1 MSTTMTTGPLLAALE
16 GCYEAPRAAALSGV
30 PVSTVYYWA
39 RTGLINPSVSPE
51 KPKRWSYADL
61 MALRLVYWLR
71 HPKRDL
77 EVRVDASPMN
87 EVRRALA
94 ELDELGLDIWSRDLP
109 HPGSPL
115 QVDRTGS
122 IFIVSADRVETT
134 HREGVLGETLDLL
147 GPFNVGQGHG
157 PDLIRPREHLRI
169 IPGKVSGEPHLV
181 DSRITTQAVAAL
193 FDRFRDI
200 DRVAALYPD
209 LDKVAIAEALDLEQQ
224 LAA

>member
-1 MSTTMTTGPLLAALE
+1 MTPTKTSGHLLAALE

-30 PVSTVYYWA
+30 PVSTVYCWA
-39 RTGLINPSVSPE
+39 RQGIVVPTVSPE

-71 HPKRDL
+71 HPKRDHPL
-77 EVRVDASPMN
+77 PVSASPMN
-87 EVRRALA
+87 EVKRALA
-94 ELDELGLDIWSRDLP
+94 ELDDLGFDIWSRDIP
-109 HPGSPL
+109 HASSPL
-115 QVDRTGS
+115 RVDSTGR
-122 IFIVSADRVETT
+122 IYIVSVDRVETT

-147 GPFNVGQGHG
+147 GPFNVGEGHG
-157 PDLIRPREHLRI
+157 PDLIRPRPHLRI

-193 FDRFRDI
+193 FERFRDI
-200 DRVAALYPD
+200 GRVVALYPD
-209 LDKVAIAEALDLEQQ
+209 LDEVAVVEAIEFERE

>member
-1 MSTTMTTGPLLAALE
+1 MSSTMTTGSLLAALE

-39 RTGLINPSVSPE
+39 RQGIINPTVSQE
-51 KPKRWSYADL
+51 SPKRWSYADL
-61 MALRLVYWLR
+61 MGLRIVYWLR
-71 HPKRDL
+71 HPRGLKG
-77 EVRVDASPMN
+77 ASPMN
-87 EVRRALA
+87 EVRRALD

-109 HPGSPL
+109 YPGSPL
-115 QVDRTGS
+115 RVDRTGH

-134 HREGVLGETLDLL
+134 HREGVMGETLDLL
-147 GPFNVGQGHG
+147 GPFNVGEGHG

-169 IPGKVSGEPHLV
+169 IPGKVSGEPHLA

-193 FDRFRDI
+193 FERFGDI
-200 DRVAALYPD
+200 DRVVALYPD
-209 LDKVAIAEALDLEQQ
+209 LDKAAIEEAIDLEQQ

>member
-1 MSTTMTTGPLLAALE
+1 MTTGSLLAALE

-39 RTGLINPSVSPE
+39 RQEIVNPTVSPE

-61 MALRLVYWLR
+61 LALRIVYWLR
-71 HPKRDL
+71 HPKREL
-77 EVRVDASPMN
+77 GVPADASPMN

-94 ELDELGLDIWSRDLP
+94 ELDERGLDIWSRVLL
-109 HPGSPL
+109 HPSSPL
-115 QVDRTGS
+115 RVDRAGR

-134 HREGVLGETLDLL
+134 YGEVVLDETLDLL
-147 GPFNVGQGHG
+147 GPFNVGEGHG
-157 PDLIRPREHLRI
+157 PNLIRPREHLRI
-169 IPGKVSGEPHLV
+169 IPGKVSGEPHLA

-193 FDRFRDI
+193 FERFRDI
-200 DRVAALYPD
+200 DRVTALYPD
-209 LDKVAIAEALDLEQQ
+209 LDKVAIEEALDLEQQ